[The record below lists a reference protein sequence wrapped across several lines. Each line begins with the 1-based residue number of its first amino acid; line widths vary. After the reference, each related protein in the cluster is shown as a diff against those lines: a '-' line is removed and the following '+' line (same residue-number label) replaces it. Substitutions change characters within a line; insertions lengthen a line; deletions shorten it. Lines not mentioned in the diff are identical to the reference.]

1 MNIKLYITALII
13 AIGFVSC
20 KDESIGGDF
29 SDVTWTNTLT
39 SHAIVEKGDFA
50 SFMDLSQGALSHEWT
65 ISNGNYF
72 MSDDFSRQDTNLYD
86 FILPEMGLSTN
97 DEIIH
102 VLFDSIGI
110 QKVRLYNTFSE
121 EVTFNGNDT
130 LTAIEK
136 DGIWVIDTT
145 FFVDVY
151 GDMEP
156 AFKIYKSIL
165 NEEGNITDWEEVLEV
180 LASDNPETTDSI
192 NWPVLDIE
200 AGESLKFVDLTTIDR
215 PEGRTWRIHNGNS
228 YENLTDSVCIIN
240 YLKLGALPQLLGT
253 MRSERE
259 GDEHIPRSNVSK
271 QIPLH
276 VNVVPSTK
284 PLIIDGDILQ
294 NLDGS
299 ISFKVNGL
307 LNPFSNQEGEFK
319 VYVTNAASGFDNFIE
334 VKSAKVSKKDN
345 SVIDLELDSRIYNSD
360 VVTVSYTGNGIES
373 TDYRILENF
382 EDVTVKPYYFE
393 GIDLEFGGFEILN
406 PSANAMSASAQG
418 WWMNGSNID
427 IDDQSWIFKRVES
440 DEFSQVIG
448 EASMRVKGTYPSGN
462 CRIDYTFLDMDKMPA
477 GSYRL
482 SFMIYIKQGSGMDE
496 LQIQTANPNSN
507 LTFIDVSESIVP
519 RDTWVKITEDVVIPS
534 DLVSDKVKLRINP
547 KTGNFEGHQ
556 EWYMD
561 SFSWINIEERP

>member
-50 SFMDLSQGALSHEWT
+50 SFMDLSQGALSHEWA
-65 ISNGNYF
+65 ISDGNYF

-271 QIPLH
+271 QIPMH

-284 PLIIDGDILQ
+284 PLIIDGDIKQ
-294 NLDGS
+294 NADGN

-307 LNPFSNQEGEFK
+307 LNEFKDEENEFK
-319 VYVTNAASGFDNFIE
+319 VHVYNEAAGFNDIIN
-334 VKSAKVSKKDN
+334 VKSAQVNKNDN
-345 SVIDLELDSRIYNSD
+345 SKIEIELESRIYNSD
-360 VVTVSYTGNGIES
+360 VVKISYSGEGIES
-373 TDYRILENF
+373 TDSRKLEQ
-382 EDVTVKPYYFE
+382 FE
-393 GIDLEFGGFEILN
+393 GDLVTPYIVEYIDANYGGFELFDDDYRTAYAEGWWAGT
-406 PSANAMSASAQG
+406 ANDDGLFQRVETNSASG
-418 WWMNGSNID
+418 I
-427 IDDQSWIFKRVES
+427 
-440 DEFSQVIG
+440 
-448 EASMRVKGTYPSGN
+448 ASMRYKGPIVASGN
-462 CRIDYTFLDMDKMPA
+462 RWLQYSKFTTGVNFTA
-477 GSYRL
+477 GSYKVAIKI
-482 SFMIYIKQGSGMDE
+482 FVKEEDEQKPTIKMIRIGNTVNDTFDMIHLDISDIAKNQWVTIEEVINVDNDFNSGNLRVYIY
-496 LQIQTANPNSN
+496 ANDN
-507 LTFIDVSESIVP
+507 VG
-519 RDTWVKITEDVVIPS
+519 VV
-534 DLVSDKVKLRINP
+534 
-547 KTGNFEGHQ
+547 GEQHF
-556 EWYMD
+556 YMD
-561 SFSWINIEERP
+561 DLSWTNIEERP